1 MHSWLVN
8 YVRGGGRCS
17 GCVQGAGGGGDALV
31 SQGEDL
37 LSNHRRRE
45 VLTSICSVNDFR
57 SEKTVSN
64 IFTGSLQGHVNY
76 RTYAGELL
84 AAVPLQTGESW
95 SSLKAGNDGPRLR
108 VRSNFRAPHRK
119 SSPHSEPQQSS
130 PTTIKKL

>member
-1 MHSWLVN
+1 MN
-8 YVRGGGRCS
+8 YAVAAGAVDVCRGL
-17 GCVQGAGGGGDALV
+17 GAVDALV

-45 VLTSICSVNDFR
+45 VLTSIYSVNDFR

-76 RTYAGELL
+76 CTYAGELL

-95 SSLKAGNDGPRLR
+95 GSLKAGNDGQRLR

-119 SSPHSEPQQSS
+119 PSPHSEPQQSS